1 MDRTA
6 TATAAA
12 AAVTGATTGAAT
24 GTRTRTW
31 RLVLV
36 IASAALFVGA
46 AATLTHGA
54 RTAPAKPHTTH
65 ATTAPAHADDGGS
78 GHRLLSVLK
87 HLWTTGG

>member
-6 TATAAA
+6 TATATTA
-12 AAVTGATTGAAT
+12 ATTGPAV

-87 HLWTTGG
+87 HLWATGG